1 MNHEEQGEGSRKEK
15 ARSGS
20 RNEKALANSSKA
32 GGQSTG
38 ATLTQEAQRA
48 QALRKTGLTSS
59 LSRLPIMGASG
70 EQRPQRG
77 LGRTIFVTRGESTH
91 PGAGVRVTD

>member
-1 MNHEEQGEGSRKEK
+1 MNHDEQAEGSRKEK

-38 ATLTQEAQRA
+38 VTLPRKHKEHRLCGQLAR
-48 QALRKTGLTSS
+48 QARS
-59 LSRLPIMGASG
+59 PDF
-70 EQRPQRG
+70 Q
-77 LGRTIFVTRGESTH
+77 
-91 PGAGVRVTD
+91 

>member
-1 MNHEEQGEGSRKEK
+1 MNHEAQGEGSRKEK

-38 ATLTQEAQRA
+38 VTLTQEAQRA
-48 QALRKTGLTSS
+48 QTLRKTGWTSS
-59 LSRLPIMGASG
+59 LPLFPIMGASR

-77 LGRTIFVTRGESTH
+77 LGRTMFLTRGESTH
-91 PGAGVRVTD
+91 PGAGVGVSD

>member
-1 MNHEEQGEGSRKEK
+1 MNHDEQGEGSRKEK

-38 ATLTQEAQRA
+38 VTLTQEAQRA
-48 QALRKTGLTSS
+48 QTLRTTGWTST
-59 LSRLPIMGASG
+59 LPRFPIMGASG

-77 LGRTIFVTRGESTH
+77 LGRTMCLTRGESTH
-91 PGAGVRVTD
+91 PGAGVGVSD